1 MAYFTGVEEPKVVE
15 RRYLIRY
22 RVLAL
27 ITATLLIILVF
38 IGIPLQVFAGRSGVV
53 NVVGTIHGFLY
64 LAYLVVAFG
73 LTRKLSIPK
82 WQMALVLVAGTVP
95 FCAFI
100 AERKLTRRFDAVA
113 LGAGNPIP
121 PIAGTRRHRLA
132 GVRQRWFSGRA
143 LLLHLEVIV
152 VAPGCVAAGWWQ
164 ATRALAG
171 NGLSWLYSVEWPIF
185 AILAIG
191 GWWRLIHEDPADY
204 RARKA
209 HVETDAAPSDRP
221 RRPHTFD
228 ERTARLATVLAGG
241 VGLELAIGVATLFL
255 VRPSRPSGFVPAQ
268 WPVVYVIHAV
278 FGLPLAFGAVVLLT
292 RVHTAP
298 RISRLSGWI
307 GIVGIASAGMGGLLT
322 EPHNLRLLGIVVM
335 FLGTVTALFGYLIP
349 TFEKLET

>member
-1 MAYFTGVEEPKVVE
+1 VEEPKVIE
-15 RRYLIRY
+15 RGFLIRY
-22 RVLAL
+22 RVLAFT
-27 ITATLLIILVF
+27 TATLLIILVF
-38 IGIPLQVFAGRSGVV
+38 VGIPLQVLAGRSGVV

-64 LAYLVVAFG
+64 LAYLVVAFA

-95 FCAFI
+95 FCAFV

-113 LGAGNPIP
+113 VSAGGAVLPVAPG
-121 PIAGTRRHRLA
+121 RSHRLA
-132 GVRQRWFSGRA
+132 GVQQRWFSRRA

-152 VAPGCVAAGWWQ
+152 IAPGCAAAGWWQ

-191 GWWRLIHEDPADY
+191 GWWRLIHEDPAEY

-209 HVETDAAPSDRP
+209 RVDAEAAPSDQP
-221 RRPHTFD
+221 RRLHTFD
-228 ERTARLATVLAGG
+228 ERTARLATMLAGG
-241 VGLELAIGVATLFL
+241 VGLEMAIGVVTLFL

-268 WPVVYVIHAV
+268 WPVVYVIHAI
-278 FGLPLAFGAVVLLT
+278 FGLPLAFGAVVLLG

-298 RISRLSGWI
+298 RVARLSGWI
-307 GIVGIASAGMGGLLT
+307 GVVGIASAGMGGLLT
-322 EPHNLRLLGIVVM
+322 EPHDLRLLGIVVM
-335 FLGTVTALFGYLIP
+335 FLGTLTALFGYLIP
-349 TFEKLET
+349 TLEKTET